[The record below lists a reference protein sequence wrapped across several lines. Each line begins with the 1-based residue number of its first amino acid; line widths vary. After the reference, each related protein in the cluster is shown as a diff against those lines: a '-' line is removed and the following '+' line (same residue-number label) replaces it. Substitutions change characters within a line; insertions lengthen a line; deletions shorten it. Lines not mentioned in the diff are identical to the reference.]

1 MLSNIK
7 FRVGEEL
14 VSLIGYPQDQD
25 QKIPEAYLPFI
36 SQGKADLTI
45 RFLRGEPEI
54 RDGQKLFESLDIWS
68 LYSSNGTRIIKI
80 YEEMPGL
87 ERILVL
93 PSELN
98 SADLYFPFTT
108 DTAVD
113 PFSGPIM
120 ELLMINYLAQGRGV
134 ILHGCGIEKD
144 GEGILFI
151 GESGAG
157 KSTMANLW
165 NADGGIEILSDDRI
179 IVRKSGENFR
189 MYGTPWHGEA
199 QFVSP
204 RGVNLKKMFFL
215 RHAGQNEIHSLNGIE
230 SVQQLLK
237 CSFPPFWDAKGMN
250 FTLDLFSEMATA
262 VPCYQLG
269 FKPDR
274 SAIDFILMNDR

>member
-1 MLSNIK
+1 
-7 FRVGEEL
+7 
-14 VSLIGYPQDQD
+14 
-25 QKIPEAYLPFI
+25 
-36 SQGKADLTI
+36 
-45 RFLRGEPEI
+45 
-54 RDGQKLFESLDIWS
+54 GQKLFESLHIWS

-87 ERILVL
+87 ERILVI

-98 SADLYFPFTT
+98 TADLYFPFRT

-113 PFSGPIM
+113 PFSGPTM

-134 ILHGCGIEKD
+134 IIHCCGIEKD

-165 NADGGIEILSDDRI
+165 NADGGIEILSDDRV
-179 IVRKSGENFR
+179 IVRKRGEDFR

-204 RGVNLKKMFFL
+204 RGVKLKKMFFL
-215 RHAGQNEIHSLNGIE
+215 RHAGQNEVHPLSGAE

-237 CSFPPFWDAKGMN
+237 CSFPPFWDATGMN
-250 FTLDLFSEMATA
+250 FTLDLFTDLATV
-262 VPCYQLG
+262 VPCYGLG

-274 SAIDFILMNDR
+274 SAIDYIYDSKIE

>member
-1 MLSNIK
+1 MSENIK
-7 FRVGEEL
+7 FRIAEEL
-14 VSLIGYPQDQD
+14 VSIKGYPQDQG
-25 QKIPEAYLPFI
+25 QEIPEAYLPFI
-36 SQGKADLTI
+36 SQGEADISI
-45 RFLRGEPEI
+45 RFLRGEPEV
-54 RDGQKLFESLDIWS
+54 RDGLKLFESLDIWS

-80 YEEMPGL
+80 YEHMPGL
-87 ERILVL
+87 ERILVI
-93 PSELN
+93 PSESN
-98 SADLYFPFTT
+98 TAELYFPFST

-113 PFSGPIM
+113 PFSGPTV

-165 NADGGIEILSDDRI
+165 NANGGIEILSDDRI
-179 IVRKSGENFR
+179 IVRKNGDGFR

-204 RGVNLKKMFFL
+204 CGVKLKQMFFL
-215 RHAGQNEIHSLNGIE
+215 RHAEHNEIHTLNGVE
-230 SVQQLLK
+230 AVQQLLK
-237 CSFPPFWDAKGMN
+237 SSFPPFWDVVGMN
-250 FTLDLFSEMATA
+250 FALDLFSELATA
-262 VPCYQLG
+262 VPCYHLG

-274 SAIDFILMNDR
+274 SAIDFILMND